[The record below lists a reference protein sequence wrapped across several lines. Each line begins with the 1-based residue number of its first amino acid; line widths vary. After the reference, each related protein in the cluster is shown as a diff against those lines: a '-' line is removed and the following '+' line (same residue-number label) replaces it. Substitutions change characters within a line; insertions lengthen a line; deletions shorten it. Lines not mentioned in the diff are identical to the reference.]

1 MAKKDLLVVLVKKAS
16 VEPIPVARPAPRVTR
31 NARIN
36 PLSIVTSLLGQKNR
50 PITNR
55 PVPLLML
62 YLVLAAAATSV
73 FTAIAV
79 HEYLLEV
86 PVVIGGGFV
95 LTNYVRRAGAR
106 EEVVILIA
114 GWA

>member
-1 MAKKDLLVVLVKKAS
+1 
-16 VEPIPVARPAPRVTR
+16 
-31 NARIN
+31 
-36 PLSIVTSLLGQKNR
+36 
-50 PITNR
+50 
-55 PVPLLML
+55 ML
-62 YLVLAAAATSV
+62 YLVLAAAAASV
-73 FTAIAV
+73 LTAIAV

>member
-1 MAKKDLLVVLVKKAS
+1 M
-16 VEPIPVARPAPRVTR
+16 
-31 NARIN
+31 
-36 PLSIVTSLLGQKNR
+36 VTSFLGQKNR

-55 PVPLLML
+55 PVLLVIL
-62 YLVLAAAATSV
+62 YLVLAAAAAS
-73 FTAIAV
+73 FLRAIAV
-79 HEYLLEV
+79 HGYLLEV

>member
-1 MAKKDLLVVLVKKAS
+1 
-16 VEPIPVARPAPRVTR
+16 
-31 NARIN
+31 
-36 PLSIVTSLLGQKNR
+36 
-50 PITNR
+50 
-55 PVPLLML
+55 ML
-62 YLVLAAAATSV
+62 YLVLAAAAAS
-73 FTAIAV
+73 FLGAIAV